1 MRGSLLQ
8 SGGGLCKKEKKIEE
22 KKVTNSLNE
31 EVVASAN
38 LLLFSQ
44 LESVMPEKLAAVY

>member
-1 MRGSLLQ
+1 MQKR
-8 SGGGLCKKEKKIEE
+8 KKIEE
-22 KKVTNSLNE
+22 KKVTHLLNE

-44 LESVMPEKLAAVY
+44 LESFMLEKVTAVY